1 MPLLC
6 PCIGNWAF
14 ERCEN
19 CNDSSVW
26 QASIE
31 RLLLCGIPA
40 PVPAVRRNRLLVA
53 TLRHSRTMVKGGPT
67 LMQERPLYDNV
78 FNQSAIIDRRYR
90 LFAIISFV
98 LAVSL
103 LTIYLLQ

>member
-1 MPLLC
+1 M
-6 PCIGNWAF
+6 
-14 ERCEN
+14 EN
-19 CNDSSVW
+19 CNDFPFGK
-26 QASIE
+26 
-31 RLLLCGIPA
+31 LLTSFLSHPGTHT
-40 PVPAVRRNRLLVA
+40 PVRSYRLLVA

-67 LMQERPLYDNV
+67 LIQERPLYDNV